1 MLVGGAARRLRGRG
15 WPVRDDVSA
24 LTGHVLRLVPS
35 LRRLD
40 LLRLLLALH
49 LHRRRRRLP
58 DRQGRLLRSARR
70 SKLQN
75 PTRAQEGQAS
85 QTNRFIYC
93 PRQTHCKFRTQ
104 KKRNYG
110 LHFTNYFQ
118 ILTVAALVLTYIV
131 QKSKVLLPQLL
142 NGFEPADHPKLAILN
157 VFMYVLNTLA
167 LIGSHY
173 SRVNI
178 LKRCFPGVILFASQE
193 LNKLN
198 LSLVDPVGTRR
209 KKLAAQQA
217 ANALGDESPA
227 PASVSNRNPSSL
239 PARLNRYTDQ
249 IQIIR
254 SSTKASLEKT
264 PESHSSST
272 SGIGSCSPDSSS
284 PGGGSVGSTPP
295 PASSGPSSKHSSGP
309 RV

>member
-1 MLVGGAARRLRGRG
+1 MKNSLNFWNSAVKVGGCLWAVLLVGFVVEVGLYETMCQHSPDMFSVSCHLSGDLISFVCYSLFIFTAVVVGCQIVKGASCAPPAARNFKT
-15 WPVRDDVSA
+15 P
-24 LTGHVLRLVPS
+24 
-35 LRRLD
+35 
-40 LLRLLLALH
+40 LALKKDK
-49 LHRRRRRLP
+49 LLKQIASSTALVRL
-58 DRQGRLLRSARR
+58 
-70 SKLQN
+70 
-75 PTRAQEGQAS
+75 T
-85 QTNRFIYC
+85 
-93 PRQTHCKFRTQ
+93 
-104 KKRNYG
+104 
-110 LHFTNYFQ
+110 

-167 LIGSHY
+167 LI
-173 SRVNI
+173 
-178 LKRCFPGVILFASQE
+178 GVILFASQE

-272 SGIGSCSPDSSS
+272 SGIGSCSPASSS

-295 PASSGPSSKHSSGP
+295 PASSGPSSKHSSSGP

>member
-1 MLVGGAARRLRGRG
+1 MRNSLNFWNSAVKVGGCLWAVLLVGFVVEVGLYETMCQHSPDMFSVSCHLSGNLISFVCYSLFIFTAVVVGCQIVKGASNAPPAARNFKT
-15 WPVRDDVSA
+15 P
-24 LTGHVLRLVPS
+24 
-35 LRRLD
+35 
-40 LLRLLLALH
+40 LALKKDK
-49 LHRRRRRLP
+49 LLKQIASSTALVRL
-58 DRQGRLLRSARR
+58 
-70 SKLQN
+70 
-75 PTRAQEGQAS
+75 T
-85 QTNRFIYC
+85 
-93 PRQTHCKFRTQ
+93 
-104 KKRNYG
+104 
-110 LHFTNYFQ
+110 

-167 LIGSHY
+167 LIG
-173 SRVNI
+173 
-178 LKRCFPGVILFASQE
+178 VILFASQE

-217 ANALGDESPA
+217 KNALGDESPA
-227 PASVSNRNPSSL
+227 SVSNSKPSSL

-272 SGIGSCSPDSSS
+272 SGIGSCSPASCS
-284 PGGGSVGSTPP
+284 PSGGSVGSTPP

>member
-1 MLVGGAARRLRGRG
+1 MINSLNFWNSAVKVGGCLWAVLLVGFVVEVGLYETMCQHSPDMFTDSCHLSGDLISFVCYSLFIFTAVVIGCQIVKGACCAPPAARNFKTPFALKKDKLLKQIASSTALVRL
-15 WPVRDDVSA
+15 
-24 LTGHVLRLVPS
+24 T
-35 LRRLD
+35 
-40 LLRLLLALH
+40 
-49 LHRRRRRLP
+49 
-58 DRQGRLLRSARR
+58 
-70 SKLQN
+70 
-75 PTRAQEGQAS
+75 
-85 QTNRFIYC
+85 
-93 PRQTHCKFRTQ
+93 
-104 KKRNYG
+104 
-110 LHFTNYFQ
+110 

-142 NGFEPADHPKLAILN
+142 KGFKPADHPKLAILN

-167 LIGSHY
+167 LIG
-173 SRVNI
+173 
-178 LKRCFPGVILFASQE
+178 VILFASQE
-193 LNKLN
+193 LKKLN

-217 ANALGDESPA
+217 KNALGDESPA
-227 PASVSNRNPSSL
+227 SVSSSKPSSL

-272 SGIGSCSPDSSS
+272 SGIGSCSPASCS
-284 PGGGSVGSTPP
+284 PSGGSVGSTPP
-295 PASSGPSSKHSSGP
+295 PASSGPSSKHRSGP